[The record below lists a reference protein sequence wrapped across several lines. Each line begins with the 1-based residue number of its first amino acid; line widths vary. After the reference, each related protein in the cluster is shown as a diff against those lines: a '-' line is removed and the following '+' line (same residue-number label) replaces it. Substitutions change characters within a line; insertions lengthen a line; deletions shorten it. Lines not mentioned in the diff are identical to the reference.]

1 MEEILLFF
9 ALKYDGDFQSILK
22 ALQRKEKVTNQQR
35 EEAVSKLQLNNQM
48 DIVGGAVG
56 TWIVCIVVGA
66 AVYKMLY
73 SKSGRI
79 SIPRLVS
86 IEWR

>member
-1 MEEILLFF
+1 MSFPW
-9 ALKYDGDFQSILK
+9 KG
-22 ALQRKEKVTNQQR
+22 RKNMNE
-35 EEAVSKLQLNNQM
+35 LQLSSQM

-79 SIPRLVS
+79 SIPRLIS

>member
-1 MEEILLFF
+1 MSFPW
-9 ALKYDGDFQSILK
+9 KG
-22 ALQRKEKVTNQQR
+22 RKNMNE
-35 EEAVSKLQLNNQM
+35 LQLNNQM

-56 TWIVCIVVGA
+56 TWIVCFVVGA

-79 SIPRLVS
+79 SIPRLIS